1 MGVINSVREL
11 NVYKLAYQSMME
23 IFILTKDFPTQEKY
37 DLVSQIRR
45 SSRSVVANL
54 VESWRRRRYP
64 KLFLLKLNDSETESD
79 ETILWLDVSKDCG
92 YINEET
98 YQKLKDNY
106 DHILSMLVKMI
117 NNPEKWQISKDK
129 E

>member
-11 NVYKLAYQSMME
+11 NVYNLAYQSMME

-64 KLFLLKLNDSETESD
+64 KTFVLKLNDSETSP
-79 ETILWLDVSKDCG
+79 C
-92 YINEET
+92 
-98 YQKLKDNY
+98 
-106 DHILSMLVKMI
+106 
-117 NNPEKWQISKDK
+117 QIVH
-129 E
+129 